1 MSKLSL
7 KHKNSKLK
15 YYVLNYGRQLVP
27 SNFYQKRLS
36 KKLSYFNQLSEEDQK
51 EVLGRVNYYIQ
62 LEEPFQLSTKSKK
75 LHDLSV
81 RQGHKTYYFDMYEN
95 GRYFDQ
101 ELRGHFLFGDITKI
115 PSEPSFV
122 KSRPISATNHK
133 AVLLKWNK
141 VRHFVFIKD
150 DLAAFA
156 QKKNMLVGRGSVYPS
171 QPQRMRFLEMYID
184 HPMCNIGQ
192 SNTDEPNPRWMKPSM
207 TIDQQLEYK
216 FILSIE
222 GNDVATN
229 LKWIMS
235 SNSLAVMPK
244 PKYETWFMEGHL
256 VSDVHYVAIKDDY
269 SDLEERLQYYIDN
282 PQAAALII
290 ENARQHVAQF
300 QNKKIE
306 DLISLMVMDRYF
318 RLIE

>member
-1 MSKLSL
+1 MSKLSP

-15 YYVLNYGRQLVP
+15 YYALNYFRQLIP
-27 SNFYQKRLS
+27 SSVYQKNLTNRLS
-36 KKLSYFNQLSEEDQK
+36 YYDELSEEDQK
-51 EVLGRVNYYIQ
+51 EVLARVNYYIQ
-62 LEEPFQLSTKSKK
+62 LEEPFQLSTKSRK
-75 LHDLSV
+75 LRDLSF
-81 RQGHKTYYFDMYEN
+81 RQGHKTYYFDMYEY
-95 GRYFDQ
+95 GRYFNQ

-141 VRHFVFIKD
+141 VRHFIFVKNDPLTFSE
-150 DLAAFA
+150 
-156 QKKNMLVGRGSVYPS
+156 KKNMLVGRGSVYPS
-171 QPQRMRFLEMYID
+171 QPQRMRFLEMYIN
-184 HPMCNIGQ
+184 HPLCDVGQ
-192 SNTDEPNPRWMKPSM
+192 SNTDEPNSQWMKPTM
-207 TIDQQLEYK
+207 TIDQQLKYK
-216 FILSIE
+216 FVLSIE

-244 PKYETWFMEGHL
+244 PKYETWFMEGQL
-256 VSDVHYVAIKDDY
+256 VPDVHYVAIKDDY

-290 ENARQHVAQF
+290 ENARRHVAQF

-318 RLIE
+318 SLAT